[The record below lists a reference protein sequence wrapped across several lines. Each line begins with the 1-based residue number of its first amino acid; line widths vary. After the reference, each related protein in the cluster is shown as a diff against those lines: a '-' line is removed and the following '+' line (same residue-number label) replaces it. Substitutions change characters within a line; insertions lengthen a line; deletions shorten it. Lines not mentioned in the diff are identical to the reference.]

1 MQNQLDNKIKAEEKA
16 NRDEWRLKLRQRKMR
31 RLNSSW
37 QNLSEQFQ
45 EGREKVRILRQER
58 EEEERRRQ
66 EEYKEVLEK
75 IYARVA
81 EQPTL
86 FERQSKVSQIIMFG
100 HFIRILLFDNQC
112 SVSKSLNY
120 LIGDY
125 G

>member
-1 MQNQLDNKIKAEEKA
+1 
-16 NRDEWRLKLRQRKMR
+16 MR

-37 QNLSEQFQ
+37 QNLSEQFH

-66 EEYKEVLEK
+66 EEYREVLEK

-86 FERQSKVSQIIMFG
+86 FERQSKVSNKKG
-100 HFIRILLFDNQC
+100 HNFHKMYSAIILLKCLLLEIFGLKFK
-112 SVSKSLNY
+112 V
-120 LIGDY
+120 
-125 G
+125 